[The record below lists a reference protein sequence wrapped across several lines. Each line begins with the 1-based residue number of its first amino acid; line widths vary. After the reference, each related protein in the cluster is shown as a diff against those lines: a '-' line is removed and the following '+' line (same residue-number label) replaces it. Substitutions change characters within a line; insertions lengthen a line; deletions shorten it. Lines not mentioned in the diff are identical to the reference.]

1 MRTIDQVSRHALP
14 QKRSIK
20 ASTTGK
26 TNPGKIYEART
37 LDLMIKAYLQRI
49 ATAVPEN
56 DIHRQ
61 FVDFAAN
68 MLQDRRAR
76 SIFERLAARSDIHHR
91 YSCLHVNGGSGG
103 ESSDAWRFY
112 GSESFPTTA
121 ERMKLFEQCAPVLA
135 RKALDRLNVS
145 EEERRKIRHV
155 LVTCCTGFYA
165 PGLDFDII
173 DHLGLPDST
182 ERTMVGFMGCYAAIN
197 ALKLARHVVRS
208 EPDSMALVVNLELC
222 SLHFHETQDLNE
234 VISFLLFSDGC
245 SASLIGSDPRGF
257 ELESF
262 AAMRIENTSDMIT
275 WRVGDLGFDMF
286 LSGKVP
292 SQIAKAMKE
301 KKSEI
306 TAGAPV
312 DLWAIH
318 PGGRAILD
326 AVESG
331 LELAPEQLLASRR
344 VLSCFGNMSSATVMF
359 VMQKLM
365 DAATSG
371 QRGCAISFGP
381 GMTAET
387 MRFNAV

>member
-1 MRTIDQVSRHALP
+1 MA
-14 QKRSIK
+14 
-20 ASTTGK
+20 
-26 TNPGKIYEART
+26 
-37 LDLMIKAYLQRI
+37 KAYLQRI
-49 ATAVPEN
+49 ASAVPEN

-76 SIFERLAARSDIHHR
+76 AIFERLEAKSDIRHR
-91 YSCLHVNGGSGG
+91 YSCLHLNRGSGA
-103 ESSDAWRFY
+103 ESTDAWRLY
-112 GSESFPTTA
+112 GSGQFPTTA
-121 ERMKLFEQCAPVLA
+121 ERMKLFEKCAPLLA
-135 RKALDRLNVS
+135 GKALDRLKVS
-145 EEERRKIRHV
+145 DEERRRIRHV

-173 DHLGLPDST
+173 DHLGLPDSI

-197 ALKLARHVVRS
+197 ALKLARHIVRS
-208 EPDSMALVVNLELC
+208 DPDALALVVNLELC

-234 VISFLLFSDGC
+234 AISFLLFGDGC
-245 SASLIGSDPRGF
+245 SVALVGVEPRGF
-257 ELESF
+257 EMESF
-262 AAMRIENTSDMIT
+262 EATRIENSSELIT

-286 LSGKVP
+286 LSGQVP
-292 SQIAKAMKE
+292 SQIAKAMRERKAA
-301 KKSEI
+301 I
-306 TAGAPV
+306 VGDAPI

-331 LELAPEQLLASRR
+331 LELTAENMLASRR

-359 VMQKLM
+359 VMEKLM
-365 DAATSG
+365 SEARSG
-371 QRGCAISFGP
+371 QRGCAMSFGP

>member
-1 MRTIDQVSRHALP
+1 MA
-14 QKRSIK
+14 K
-20 ASTTGK
+20 AH
-26 TNPGKIYEART
+26 
-37 LDLMIKAYLQRI
+37 LQRI

-76 SIFERLAARSDIHHR
+76 SIFERLATRSDIHHR
-91 YSCLHVNGGSGG
+91 YSCLHVNRGSGV
-103 ESSDAWRFY
+103 ESTDAWRFY
-112 GSESFPTTA
+112 GSGNFPTTA
-121 ERMKLFEQCAPVLA
+121 ERMKLFELCAPALA
-135 RKALDRLNVS
+135 KRALDRLAVTQD
-145 EEERRKIRHV
+145 ERSRIRHV
-155 LVTCCTGFYA
+155 VVTCCTGFYA

-173 DHLGLPDST
+173 DHLGLPGST

-197 ALKLARHVVRS
+197 GLKLARHIVRS
-208 EPDSMALVVNLELC
+208 DPDGLVLMVNLELC

-245 SASLIGSDPRGF
+245 SAALVGSEARSF
-257 ELESF
+257 EMESF
-262 AAMRIENTSDMIT
+262 AATRIENSSDLIT

-286 LSGKVP
+286 LSTQVP
-292 SQIAKAMKE
+292 NQITKAMRE
-301 KKSEI
+301 KRTAI
-306 TAGAPV
+306 TGDAHI

-326 AVESG
+326 AVENG
-331 LELAPEQLLASRR
+331 MEIAPEELLPSRR

-359 VMQKLM
+359 VMEKLM
-365 DAATSG
+365 SEARSG
-371 QRGCAISFGP
+371 QTGCAISFGP

-387 MRFNAV
+387 MRFNVV

>member
-1 MRTIDQVSRHALP
+1 MRFPESRNSS
-14 QKRSIK
+14 KRHDREQSK
-20 ASTTGK
+20 
-26 TNPGKIYEART
+26 PGKICKART
-37 LDLMIKAYLQRI
+37 QHLMAKAYLQRI

-61 FVDFAAN
+61 FVEFAAD

-91 YSCLHVNGGSGG
+91 YSCLHVNRGQGG
-103 ESSDAWRFY
+103 EATDAWRFY
-112 GSESFPTTA
+112 GSGRFPTTA
-121 ERMKLFEQCAPVLA
+121 ERMKLFEECAPVLA
-135 RKALDRLNVS
+135 RKALNKLAVS
-145 EEERRKIRHV
+145 DEERQKIRHV

-197 ALKLARHVVRS
+197 ALKLARHIVRS
-208 EPDSMALVVNLELC
+208 DPDSMALVVNLELC

-245 SASLIGSDPRGF
+245 SAALVGGDARGF

-262 AAMRIENTSDMIT
+262 SATRIENTRELIT
-275 WRVGDLGFDMF
+275 WRVGNLGFDMF
-286 LSGKVP
+286 LSGQVP
-292 SQIAKAMKE
+292 NQIAKAMKE
-301 KKSEI
+301 KKAAI
-306 TAGAPV
+306 TGDAPV

-326 AVESG
+326 AVENG
-331 LELAPEQLLASRR
+331 LELAPDDLLASRR

-359 VMQKLM
+359 AMEKLM
-365 DAATSG
+365 SEAKSG

-387 MRFNAV
+387 MRFNVV

>member
-1 MRTIDQVSRHALP
+1 MLEWHCFPINGQQQDRHNREL
-14 QKRSIK
+14 
-20 ASTTGK
+20 TE
-26 TNPGKIYEART
+26 PGKIYEAIT
-37 LDLMIKAYLQRI
+37 LMANAYLQRI
-49 ATAVPEN
+49 ATAVPDN
-56 DIHRQ
+56 DIHCQ

-76 SIFERLAARSDIHHR
+76 AIFERLATRSDIRHR
-91 YSCLHVNGGSGG
+91 YSCLHVNRDHGV
-103 ESSDAWRFY
+103 ESTDAWRFY
-112 GSESFPTTA
+112 GSGQFPTTA

-135 RKALDRLNVS
+135 RKALNRLNVTN
-145 EEERRKIRHV
+145 EERHKIRHV

-182 ERTMVGFMGCYAAIN
+182 ERTMIGFMGCYAAVN
-197 ALKLARHVVRS
+197 ALKLARHIVRS
-208 EPDSMALVVNLELC
+208 DPDAIALVVNLELC

-245 SASLIGSDPRGF
+245 SAALVGSEPLGF

-262 AAMRIENTSDMIT
+262 AATRIENTRELIT

-286 LSGKVP
+286 LSGHVP
-292 SQIAKAMKE
+292 NEIAKAMKNS
-301 KKSEI
+301 KAAI
-306 TAGAPV
+306 AGGAPL

-326 AVESG
+326 AVENG
-331 LELAPEQLLASRR
+331 LELAPEELLASRA

-359 VMQKLM
+359 VMEKLM
-365 DAATSG
+365 NTAKSG